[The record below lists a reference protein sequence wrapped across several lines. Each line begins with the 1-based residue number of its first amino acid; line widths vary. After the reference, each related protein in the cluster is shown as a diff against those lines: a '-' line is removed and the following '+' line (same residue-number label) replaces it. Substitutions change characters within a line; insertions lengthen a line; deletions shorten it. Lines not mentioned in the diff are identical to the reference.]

1 MATKWKRSKD
11 VVWEELDGE
20 MLLVN
25 SATGMRCHLNAA
37 ASAVWRLCDGRRSVR
52 ELAAAVARS
61 SDEVIRVCRQL
72 RETGLLSGPSAVSG
86 SSVLNNVNA
95 CMRSGAPAFTLL
107 GLGQGPRGRPSPRGN
122 SGPG

>member
-25 SATGMRCHLNAA
+25 STTGMRCRLNAA

-52 ELAAAVARS
+52 ELAAAVSRS
-61 SDEVIRVCRQL
+61 SEEILQLCRQL
-72 RETGLLSGPSAVSG
+72 RETGLLSGTVASG
-86 SSVLNNVNA
+86 SSALHNVNV